1 MRETKYR
8 MENLALYDYRR
19 VEEHL
24 SAMASRGWR
33 LESVGPW
40 LWKYRRA
47 EPARV
52 RYAVA
57 YIQDAS
63 RFNPGPTERQQT
75 LEELCGAV
83 GWTKVTDWCQMQ
95 IFCSEAEDPV
105 PLETEESLRLEA
117 VHRSIRRYFLPAH
130 LLLLAVFLFYSARFL
145 RAVAKNPLRC
155 LADNSAL
162 ACLPLIV
169 LMAAYLLWRILSY
182 VLWYLRSRR
191 SVAQGGP
198 CAVPA
203 DSRAIS
209 WGFGAALVL
218 ALALQIPARL
228 SNGQRGEAL
237 YLALYLPA
245 TSLLIALL
253 HRTTTF
259 LRQRK
264 VSREINIVLTL
275 AADVVLAT
283 VLIGGLYLLTHRT
296 SAGLLQGDQYLYKD
310 ERWDVSPISLPLT
323 VSDLTGE
330 TYEHIR
336 REEAPSGSVLLPRRE
351 YLETVLKGEE
361 ELRIRYEITTPPG
374 WMYDTA
380 LRYAPAPREETFSYR
395 AARFSWRYTWDEIP
409 AAPWGCERA
418 YRERCNGELLN
429 TVLLIFPDRLAE
441 FYFSEALTEEQMALI
456 GDRLRKH

>member
-40 LWKYRRA
+40 LWKYHRA

-57 YIQDAS
+57 YIQDVS
-63 RFNPGPTERQQT
+63 RFNPDPTERQQT

-83 GWTKVTDWCQMQ
+83 GWTKVADWCQMQ

-117 VHRSIRRYFLPAH
+117 VHRSMGRYFLPAH
-130 LLLLAVFLFYSARFL
+130 LLLLAVFLFYSGRFL

-191 SVAQGGP
+191 LVAQGGP

-203 DSRAIS
+203 DSRIIS

-245 TSLLIALL
+245 TALLIALL

-264 VSREINIVLTL
+264 VSRETNIVLTL

-296 SAGLLQGDQYLYKD
+296 SADLLPEDQYLYRD
-310 ERWDVSPISLPLT
+310 ERWDVSPIPLPFT

-351 YLETVLKGEE
+351 YLETALKGEE

-380 LRYAPAPREETFSYR
+380 VRYAPAPREETFSYR

-441 FYFSEALTEEQMALI
+441 FYFSEALTEDQMALV
-456 GDRLRKH
+456 GERLKST